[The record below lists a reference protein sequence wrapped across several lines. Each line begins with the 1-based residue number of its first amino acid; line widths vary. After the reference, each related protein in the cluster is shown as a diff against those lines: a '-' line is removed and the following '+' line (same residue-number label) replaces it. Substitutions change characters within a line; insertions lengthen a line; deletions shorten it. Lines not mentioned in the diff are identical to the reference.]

1 MTGTIVQLRRDPF
14 ARTTLERT
22 TMEDRGRGCAW
33 CGQHRASGRLFHY
46 RVGSDAIR
54 PTGVW
59 GRGFCD
65 LSCYVAFEE

>member
-1 MTGTIVQLRRDPF
+1 MRGAIVQLRRDPF

-59 GRGFCD
+59 GQGFCVA
-65 LSCYVAFEE
+65 SCHDAYEE